1 MGLCLA
7 KEKVLVTVLEYVK
20 RVSLALVVVR
30 EKENVK
36 VRAFVKEKEFAMEQ
50 LGPRI
55 HSALVPY
62 YVTELC
68 NAQMALV
75 NAMAKVIV
83 QKIAKTVS
91 AEGKVTAMELDNVQG
106 QAPVLVQPP
115 V

>member
-55 HSALVPY
+55 YSALVPY